1 MKSKIPRSKRARA
14 NYRKKG
20 YRKRFRRVKSVPD
33 MAKLTENYNLTYPT
47 PGGWNVNT
55 MYVKRD
61 FTMADVPRGAAVA
74 LAYQHYRIKKVTL
87 IFRPQV
93 DTFLGGPAPPL
104 IAGYTA
110 PNLYYMIDK
119 SGSIPSNVSISALK
133 SMGAKP
139 IRLDEKV
146 IKISWRPSVLT
157 DTADL
162 SSAGNIY
169 SQYKISPWLSTNERA
184 GNPGVFVP
192 SSIDHFGI
200 FWYVETTGVSTLQYT
215 VEAVLDIEYK
225 KPLNAT
231 LSGVESPEAVK
242 C

>member
-1 MKSKIPRSKRARA
+1 MKSKIGRNKRARA
-14 NYRKKG
+14 AYRKRG
-20 YRKRFRRVKSVPD
+20 YRKRFRPVRSVPD
-33 MAKLTENYNLTYPT
+33 MAKLSENYNLTYPD
-47 PGGWNVNT
+47 PSGWATNT

-61 FTMADVPRGAAVA
+61 FNMADVPRGAAVA
-74 LAYQHYRIKKVTL
+74 TAYQHYRIKKITL
-87 IFRPQV
+87 IIRPQV
-93 DTFLGGPAPPL
+93 DTFVGGPTAAL
-104 IAGYTA
+104 SGYTA
-110 PNLYYMIDK
+110 PNLYFMIDK
-119 SGSIPSNVSISALK
+119 SGSIPSNVSIAALK

-139 IRLDEKV
+139 LRLDEKV

-162 SSAGNIY
+162 ATAGNVY

-184 GNPGVFVP
+184 GAPGVFVP

-200 FWYVETTGVSTLQYT
+200 FWYVETTGASTLKYT
-215 VEAVLDIEYK
+215 VEATLDIEYK

-231 LSGVESPEAVK
+231 LSGVESPEAIK